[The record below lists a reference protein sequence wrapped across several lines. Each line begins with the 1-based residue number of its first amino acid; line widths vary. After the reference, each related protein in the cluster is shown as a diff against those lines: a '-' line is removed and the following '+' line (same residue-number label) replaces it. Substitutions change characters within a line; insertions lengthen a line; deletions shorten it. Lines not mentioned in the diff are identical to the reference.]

1 LPKRK
6 LFLRRIRIINETKN
20 LNNSKEVMLVI
31 EKKLFVSIFAFLFCV
46 FSFASDP
53 LAQVHSTE
61 EILLSYVEDSRN
73 NLASEKQKLTTS
85 DSDIR
90 IVTDEADAVLF
101 ILQKLKAGTPVN
113 KDDWKRLFST
123 EGYSRLKA
131 RESGRKRSFEDVGF
145 REFVQSSELLAKA
158 DALAE
163 TLTSWKQADMKAAL
177 TRALAYLPTGT
188 AIRCKVYPV
197 IKPWTNSFVYELKTN
212 PAIFLYLN
220 PEMNAAQL
228 ENTVAHE
235 LHHIGYAAACLPTYE
250 TEEFKNKPT
259 KVRTV
264 LEWVASFGEGFAML
278 AAAGGP
284 DIHPHAVSPASDRE
298 RWDKD
303 MANFNTDLRKVE
315 DFFLDILDGR
325 LKEEEEIR
333 KVASSF
339 FGIQGPW
346 YTVGWKMAV
355 TVEKT
360 FGLAKLIG
368 CLCDPLGFLVAYN
381 DAAVRK
387 NDLTGESLALWSSQ
401 LFRRLEL
408 P

>member
-1 LPKRK
+1 
-6 LFLRRIRIINETKN
+6 
-20 LNNSKEVMLVI
+20 MLVI
-31 EKKLFVSIFAFLFCV
+31 EKKLFVSIFAFLFCD
-46 FSFASDP
+46 FSFASYL
-53 LAQVHSTE
+53 LAQVHPTE
-61 EILLSYVEDSRN
+61 EILLSNVEDSRN
-73 NLASEKQKLTTS
+73 NLASEKQQFTTL

-101 ILQKLKAGTPVN
+101 ILQKLKAGTHVS
-113 KDDWKRLFST
+113 KDDWNRLFST

-131 RESGRKRSFEDVGF
+131 RESRGKRSFKDLEF
-145 REFVQSSELLAKA
+145 REYVQSSGLLAKA
-158 DALAE
+158 DALTE
-163 TLTSWKQADMKAAL
+163 TLASWKQADMKAAL
-177 TRALAYLPTGT
+177 TRALAYLPAGT
-188 AIRCKVYPV
+188 AIRCKVFPV

-220 PEMNAAQL
+220 PEMNEAQL

-235 LHHIGYAAACLPTYE
+235 LHHIGYAATCLPTYE
-250 TEEFKNKPT
+250 TEEFKNKPA
-259 KVRTV
+259 KVRSV
-264 LEWVASFGEGFAML
+264 LEWIASFGEGFAML

-360 FGLAKLIG
+360 LGRAELIG

-381 DAAVRK
+381 DAAAKK